1 MANDT
6 SQSAIAK
13 RKKLEVDL
21 AKAKEDLA
29 EKEYDHSIS
38 QQEDSLQKQLEAFK
52 ETKEALKQE
61 LEDYLLN
68 IEQVVTDT
76 FEAVKENAL
85 VVGQTISE
93 VAQTYGFEISEALTT
108 VWQAGEN
115 AIASYGM
122 ILDAGSSQFIAN
134 LDNVTNET
142 WELQNQ
148 ANATSEDLANM
159 FANRADNLVDE
170 LQRSWNSEEN
180 LDNMTHALEE
190 SFVSAINTG
199 AQFDIINNPVHSVEN
214 AVHSLDRAVEDL
226 GNDFINA
233 ANKANELTRAWNDAS
248 SAEEEY
254 WRKYEEGGNYLNGDL
269 MTRKT
274 GSNYT
279 PDYKTYYKTG
289 NYRTIKYSSGYAKGL
304 TKAEQDELA
313 WTQELGDE
321 LILSPTRNSVLTPI
335 KSGDTV
341 LTAERTKNLFELSK
355 IDPQQILSGIGATN
369 ASAPTLQQNK
379 AFGVTI
385 GNVVNIEGAV
395 NDTPEMIKIAAQ
407 EAQAK
412 IVKTLRDL
420 NDEMKY

>member
-1 MANDT
+1 M
-6 SQSAIAK
+6 
-13 RKKLEVDL
+13 
-21 AKAKEDLA
+21 
-29 EKEYDHSIS
+29 
-38 QQEDSLQKQLEAFK
+38 QEDSLQKQLEDFK
-52 ETKEALKQE
+52 ESKEQLKKE

-76 FEAVKENAL
+76 FAAVKENAFT
-85 VVGQTISE
+85 VGQTISE
-93 VAQTYGFEISEALTT
+93 VAQTHGFEISEALTT
-108 VWQAGEN
+108 AWQAGEN

-134 LDNVTNET
+134 LDNVTYET

-180 LDNMTHALEE
+180 LDNMTHALED

-199 AQFDIINNPVHSVEN
+199 AQFDIINNPIHSAEN
-214 AVHSLDRAVEDL
+214 AMDHFTDAVRENQRAVIDDINSYHDL
-226 GNDFINA
+226 QRAQEECIG
-233 ANKANELTRAWNDAS
+233 KQEELNSKWQEGT
-248 SAEEEY
+248 Y
-254 WRKYEEGGNYLNGDL
+254 YEPPYKSNYLNGDL
-269 MTRKT
+269 MTRVNNPKYL
-274 GSNYT
+274 N
-279 PDYKTYYKTG
+279 G
-289 NYRTIKYSSGYAKGL
+289 NLMTRKKGYAKGL
-304 TKAEQDELA
+304 SKAEQDELA

-321 LILSPTRNSVLTPI
+321 LIVSPTRNSILTPI
-335 KSGDTV
+335 RKNDGV
-341 LTAERTKNLFELSK
+341 LTAKDTANIFEWAK
-355 IDPQQILSGIGATN
+355 VDPQQILSGIGAIN

-385 GNVVNIEGAV
+385 GNVVNIEGSV

-407 EAQAK
+407 QAQVK